1 MYLVDTNIFL
11 EVMLSRGRKDE
22 CKRFLGL
29 LRDGRASGVVTD
41 FSVHSIMVVLDSLGR
56 RQALRTFLASLA
68 GYRGLHIHYTTLADE
83 VRAVDLAER
92 HHLDIDDA
100 VQYAVA
106 ISTRAQAIVSFDR
119 DFDGLEI
126 PRLEPRDVVE
136 RLSRRGAQQ

>member
-1 MYLVDTNIFL
+1 VYLVDTNIFL
-11 EVMLSRGRKDE
+11 EVMLSRRRKEE
-22 CKRFLGL
+22 CKQFLRL
-29 LRDGRASGVVTD
+29 LRDGRTSGAVTD
-41 FSVHSIMVVLDSLGR
+41 FSVHSIMVLLDSLGR

-68 GYRGLHIHYTTLADE
+68 GYRGLHIHFTTLADE
-83 VRAVDLAER
+83 IRAVDLAEK

-100 VQYAVA
+100 IQYAVA

-136 RLSRRGAQQ
+136 HLSKRGAQQ